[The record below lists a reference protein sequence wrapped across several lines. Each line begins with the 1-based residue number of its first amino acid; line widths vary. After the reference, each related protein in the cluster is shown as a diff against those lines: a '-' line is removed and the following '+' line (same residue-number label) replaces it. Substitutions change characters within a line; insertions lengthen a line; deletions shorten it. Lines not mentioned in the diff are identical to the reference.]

1 MVKAQQI
8 DIKFKKP
15 SESILKFT
23 SILFKNE
30 ESYRKWKSNN
40 RHFHKLQ
47 KTLNNKVEVL
57 VMNLSLYEEIKL
69 ALDENVTI
77 LFSLSGFEYFLRK
90 TVNMLKE
97 CFQN

>member
-1 MVKAQQI
+1 MVKAQKI

-23 SILFKNE
+23 SIIFNNE
-30 ESYRKWKSNN
+30 ESYKKWESNN
-40 RHFHKLQ
+40 RHFYKL
-47 KTLNNKVEVL
+47 KRTLNNKVEVL